1 MKNLK
6 VLKFKLGNEGYDLT
20 MSYDDYLRVE
30 KPHLRDLTPSPPMS
44 TQTSNSLNSLFKA
57 LGHKNQMLDNYVAND
72 CMTNPEIKI
81 SEQTNQPEDIK
92 AISTIPSE
100 EPSFLEMVYE
110 YFEAA

>member
-1 MKNLK
+1 MHTYIDRSVKNLK

-44 TQTSNSLNSLFKA
+44 TQTEKSLNSLFKA
-57 LGHKNQMLDNYVAND
+57 LGHKNQMYEGFVAND

-92 AISTIPSE
+92 AIS
-100 EPSFLEMVYE
+100 
-110 YFEAA
+110 